1 MVMFKSKS
9 SFSFS
14 LSLLCALA
22 MHTFTLALSL
32 SSAFPHCS
40 VTDSLFHSVYIPNL
54 RRCCFGEAKTF
65 EVLVEA
71 KEGESRAACY
81 RLDSVLVVVV

>member
-1 MVMFKSKS
+1 
-9 SFSFS
+9 
-14 LSLLCALA
+14 

-40 VTDSLFHSVYIPNL
+40 VTDSLSHSVYIPNL

-65 EVLVEA
+65 KVLVEA

-81 RLDSVLVVVV
+81 RLDVCWWWSYDVIITNQLQP